1 MNLNHLN
8 EFLEDQLMFK
18 ISFIL
23 CGLISLWPSGHP
35 AFRGQTKGQ
44 QEEATA
50 RLNKNKLT
58 VYLTFKEIVKPS
70 ETNGLDRVFFRIELH
85 NNTKWAISCY
95 LASGPKTSQDS
106 SVVHQIESSDDGRV
120 IHQTWDDVFFPK
132 MVRPGKS
139 ITFLV
144 SHEQFI
150 AKTRISVE
158 FNYYWERRG
167 QIAPLGIEPSHRVY
181 FSYGELP
188 ALVRKKDNI
197 Q

>member
-1 MNLNHLN
+1 
-8 EFLEDQLMFK
+8 MFK
-18 ISFIL
+18 ISIIL
-23 CGLISLWPSGHP
+23 CVFTSLWPSGQP
-35 AFRGQTKGQ
+35 ALRGQTKDQ
-44 QEEATA
+44 LQETTA

-70 ETNGLDRVFFRIELH
+70 ETNSLDRDFFRLELH
-85 NNTKWAISCY
+85 NNTKWPISCY

-106 SVVHQIESSDDGRV
+106 PVVHQIESSDGSRV
-120 IHQTWDDVFFPK
+120 IQQTRDDVFFPK

-144 SHEQFI
+144 SHEYFI

-158 FNYYWERRG
+158 FNYDWERRG
-167 QIAPLGIEPSHRVY
+167 QISPLGIEPSHRVY
-181 FSYGELP
+181 FSYSELP
-188 ALVRKKDNI
+188 ALVRKKDYI

>member
-1 MNLNHLN
+1 MNLNLLN

-18 ISFIL
+18 ISIIL
-23 CGLISLWPSGHP
+23 CVLISLWPSGQP
-35 AFRGQTKGQ
+35 ALRGQTKGQ
-44 QEEATA
+44 QQETTA

-70 ETNGLDRVFFRIELH
+70 ETNGLDRDFFRIELH

-106 SVVHQIESSDDGRV
+106 PVVHQIESSDDGRV
-120 IHQTWDDVFFPK
+120 IHQTRDDVFFPK

-139 ITFLV
+139 IAFLV

-158 FNYYWERRG
+158 FNYDWERRG